1 MSAVP
6 PHRHA
11 LIIGVDRAADP
22 HLAPLAS
29 AERDA
34 SALAAALEAPA
45 CGFTVT
51 LLLGP
56 EATAQRIRRE
66 ITALRK
72 QAKQHPLDIIVA
84 FCGHGVPVA
93 LDGGGNETFLATH
106 DFTTD
111 DAALDATAFLSLRWL
126 YRQVYE
132 APEPRS
138 AVLILDHCYAGNIR
152 DAGNDRLMIDLR
164 AAIEQYRAEQRSTPV
179 PRDRLRA
186 IFPATRP
193 GERAGETD
201 TGGLLTQAIL
211 TVLSDKTP
219 VADGHVTI
227 NQLADYLK
235 ETFKKQRQQPYTL
248 IEGNYSLTLA
258 DYRERIAAERV
269 AAEQQRR
276 RAEAQAMIKHWHSTN
291 LRVAKLQ
298 ADFVGREQE
307 LAAIQQHI
315 EKLRPTGGY
324 LLVTGVADQGKSS
337 ILARLA
343 NTTNPPIPA
352 YFIRF
357 TQSFEEQ
364 AALLGHL
371 IAELLAQHDL
381 IEEALTYLADNASP
395 ITLRN
400 SLLALLDRLAR
411 ERPLTLM
418 IDGLDQIPVEGNL
431 GQRDLSFLPE
441 RLPAGVVIVIGT
453 RPDDTLVPLK
463 LLTACREYPLPPLS
477 LADFATLLDRR
488 GVALS
493 EADRVELHRKLHG
506 NAFDLAFLAQE
517 LQREPNL
524 ADAQALIRRVIA
536 NRSDIFT
543 LTIKRL
549 KQEPLWES
557 VIEPILGVL
566 VAAQE
571 PLSLPALAS
580 ILGLKRYRVTDAIT
594 LLRGLLGERDR
605 EGQARYFLLHLKLIE
620 YLRSELFP
628 DNELAV
634 FHHRLA
640 HWCER
645 DRDRLWQPANDQTEA
660 ERRAYAQTH
669 LVYHLVYAQAYDRL
683 WQLLDADEYG
693 AAKRRADPSLRRYA
707 LDLDLA
713 RRAVVDAAGDD
724 IAALARS
731 LPRLWQYSLLRC
743 SLTSQ
748 IDNWP
753 VELFTALVALGRSA
767 EARDRAELLSDP
779 DRRAGVLLAI
789 GHALLER
796 GEQEEAVA
804 VWRGARKVVDAISDV
819 KKRTERLG
827 KLATA
832 FTKTRQFAEARQLA
846 DAIADDRDRA
856 EALTTLA
863 KALAQAGHTTEA
875 DATFTA
881 ARHAAGAIAD
891 DWHRAKALTTLAKAL
906 AQAGHTT
913 EADATFTAAR
923 HAADAIAHPALRA
936 EALTTL
942 AKALA
947 QAGKFTEA
955 RHTADTIA
963 DDAARATA
971 LTVLVTTLAQAGHTT
986 EADATFTAARH
997 AAGAIA
1003 DDAARATALT
1013 ALATALAQAGH
1024 AQESGDTFTAARHAA
1039 DTIAD
1044 DAARATAQTTLAT
1057 ALAQAGHAQEAD
1069 ATFAAA
1075 RHAADAIADNAA
1087 RAWALTTLAQ
1097 ALAQTGHVTEARHA
1111 AGAIADNAAR
1121 AEALTTLAQALAQ
1134 AGHAQEAGATFTA
1147 ARRAADAIVDDWRR
1161 AWALTTLAK
1170 ALAQAG
1176 QFTEARHAAGAIA
1189 HPALRAE
1196 ALTTLAKALAQAGQT
1211 AEADATFTAARHA
1224 AGAIADDKERAAALR
1239 ALAQTLTWTGQ
1250 FTEARRAAGAIA
1262 DDKERAAALRALAK
1276 DLAWPRQT
1284 AEADAVFAEARHA
1297 ATAIADDK
1305 ERAAALRAL
1314 ANALAWTR
1322 QTAEADAVF
1331 AEARHAATAITDN
1344 AARARALT
1352 ELAQALAWPRHTA
1365 EADAVFAEARHA
1377 ATAITD
1383 NAARA
1388 RALTELAQA
1397 LARTGHT
1404 AEADAVFAEARRAAG
1419 AIADDKERAA
1429 ALRALAN
1436 ALAWTRQ
1443 FTEARHTATA
1453 IADDKERAAALRALA
1468 KDLTWTRHTAEADAV
1483 FAEARHA
1490 ADAIANNAARARALT
1505 TLAQALAQAGQFDEA
1520 RHAADAI
1527 ADTAARAR
1535 ALTTLAQAL
1544 AQAGQTAEADATF
1557 TAARHAA
1564 GAIADTAA
1572 HARALTTLAQALIN
1586 ANRIAEAVPLLAEA
1600 WQQAQTRDELLGLF
1614 AVEAGLI
1621 RAYPEIGAGFVQAF
1635 AWVEEALRRGM

>member
-1 MSAVP
+1 MSAAP

-22 HLAPLAS
+22 HLAPLTS

-34 SALAAALEAPA
+34 RALAAALEAPA
-45 CGFTVT
+45 CGFAVT

-66 ITALRK
+66 ITSLRR
-72 QAKQHPLDIIVA
+72 QAKQHTLDIIVA

-111 DAALDATAFLSLRWL
+111 DAALDDADFLSLRLL
-126 YRQVYE
+126 YRLVYK
-132 APEPRS
+132 ATEPRS

-164 AAIEQYRAEQRSTPV
+164 AAIEQYRAEQRPTPV

-186 IFPATRP
+186 IISATRP

-227 NQLADYLK
+227 NQLDHYLK
-235 ETFKKQRQQPYTL
+235 ETFQKQSQQPYTL

-258 DYRERIAAERV
+258 DYRERIAAERA

-276 RAEAQAMIKHWHSTN
+276 RAAAQAMIEHWRS
-291 LRVAKLQ
+291 RDSRSRAAELQ
-298 ADFVGREQE
+298 AGFVGREQE

-315 EKLRPTGGY
+315 EQLRPTGGY
-324 LLVTGVADQGKSS
+324 LLVTGVAGQGKSS

-343 NTTNPPIPA
+343 NTTDPPIPA

-357 TQSFEEQ
+357 TPGPDEQ

-371 IAELLAQHDL
+371 IAELLARHGL

-411 ERPLTLM
+411 ERPLTLI

-477 LADFATLLDRR
+477 LADFTTLLDRR

-506 NAFDLAFLAQE
+506 NAFDLAFLAKE

-536 NRSDIFT
+536 NPNNIFT
-543 LTIKRL
+543 STIDERL
-549 KQEPLWES
+549 KREPLWES

-566 VAAQE
+566 TAAQE

-605 EGQARYFLLHLKLIE
+605 EGQARYFLLHLKLLD
-620 YLRSELFP
+620 YLRSKFFP

-645 DRDRLWQPANDQTEA
+645 DLDRLWQPANDQTEA

-669 LVYHLVYAQAYDRL
+669 LVYHLVHAQAYDRL

-713 RRAVVDAAGDD
+713 RRAVIEAAGSD

-748 IDNWP
+748 IDKWP
-753 VELFTALVALGRSA
+753 TELFTALVALGRSA

-779 DRRAGVLLAI
+779 ERRAEVLLAI

-796 GEQEEAVA
+796 GAPEEAVA
-804 VWRGARKVVDAISDV
+804 VWRGARKAIDAISDARQ
-819 KKRTERLG
+819 RTERLCE
-827 KLATA
+827 LATA
-832 FTKTRQFAEARQLA
+832 FTKAGCALEADAVFAVARTTAKSITNNWERTILLQNLISAIIRTERYTEAWEIAEATSCDRDRDAVIRELVSAFVKAGRYAEAWTAAKAITSNWDRAIALRSLAAAFAKAERFEEAQIAIDLIKKRSERVVALRELTSSFAQAGRYTEARATAKMISEKDWHYVDALSNIAVALVHAGYKVEADKVFAEARMA
-846 DAIADDRDRA
+846 A
-856 EALTTLA
+856 EAIVESHWHRSAALCALATALTHAGYTAEANRAFAEATIAAEAIEKDDWHRSATLRDLA
-863 KALAQAGHTTEA
+863 KALAQIGRYTQAQTVIESIPSNS
-875 DATFTA
+875 DRTA
-881 ARHAAGAIAD
+881 ALRVLVSTLVQ
-891 DWHRAKALTTLAKAL
+891 AKRYLEAQVVAK
-906 AQAGHTT
+906 
-913 EADATFTAAR
+913 
-923 HAADAIAHPALRA
+923 
-936 EALTTL
+936 
-942 AKALA
+942 
-947 QAGKFTEA
+947 
-955 RHTADTIA
+955 TIA
-963 DDAARATA
+963 NEWDRAA
-971 LTVLVTTLAQAGHTT
+971 VLS
-986 EADATFTAARH
+986 DIAR
-997 AAGAIA
+997 
-1003 DDAARATALT
+1003 
-1013 ALATALAQAGH
+1013 
-1024 AQESGDTFTAARHAA
+1024 
-1039 DTIAD
+1039 
-1044 DAARATAQTTLAT
+1044 
-1057 ALAQAGHAQEAD
+1057 
-1069 ATFAAA
+1069 
-1075 RHAADAIADNAA
+1075 
-1087 RAWALTTLAQ
+1087 
-1097 ALAQTGHVTEARHA
+1097 ALAQTGQYAEVRAVLEAMAEDDWYRTIALHDLADALTQVGRYAEAKATASVIVNKMHRAAAMSAIASALAKASRSEEAEAIFVEARE
-1111 AGAIADNAAR
+1111 IAEEITSDRIR
-1121 AEALTTLAQALAQ
+1121 AKVLRSLAS
-1134 AGHAQEAGATFTA
+1134 
-1147 ARRAADAIVDDWRR
+1147 
-1161 AWALTTLAK
+1161 

-1176 QFTEARHAAGAIA
+1176 QFEDAKAVIEIIAESDWRRAAAMSTLASALMRAGRAIDATTLFAEARAMIKAIDSDWGRSA
-1189 HPALRAE
+1189 ALRLLSE
-1196 ALTTLAKALAQAGQT
+1196 NLAQAGLYTEARTVADTIIKPSERSIALHTLAVTLTQAGFSEKATEILTEMRVAAQVISEGDQHRATATMLCYLFSALTQAGRKEEASEVLAEVWTKVKLIASDLDKAFVLGVLASVLAQTEQFDEARKT
-1211 AEADATFTAARHA
+1211 AELIASELDRAFVLGILANALVK
-1224 AGAIADDKERAAALR
+1224 AGHQAKAKEVFSEVRKVVAVIANRSLQAAALR
-1239 ALAQTLTWTGQ
+1239 
-1250 FTEARRAAGAIA
+1250 
-1262 DDKERAAALRALAK
+1262 
-1276 DLAWPRQT
+1276 DLAT
-1284 AEADAVFAEARHA
+1284 
-1297 ATAIADDK
+1297 
-1305 ERAAALRAL
+1305 
-1314 ANALAWTR
+1314 
-1322 QTAEADAVF
+1322 
-1331 AEARHAATAITDN
+1331 
-1344 AARARALT
+1344 
-1352 ELAQALAWPRHTA
+1352 
-1365 EADAVFAEARHA
+1365 
-1377 ATAITD
+1377 
-1383 NAARA
+1383 
-1388 RALTELAQA
+1388 
-1397 LARTGHT
+1397 
-1404 AEADAVFAEARRAAG
+1404 
-1419 AIADDKERAA
+1419 
-1429 ALRALAN
+1429 
-1436 ALAWTRQ
+1436 
-1443 FTEARHTATA
+1443 
-1453 IADDKERAAALRALA
+1453 
-1468 KDLTWTRHTAEADAV
+1468 
-1483 FAEARHA
+1483 
-1490 ADAIANNAARARALT
+1490 
-1505 TLAQALAQAGQFDEA
+1505 ALAQAGQFDEA
-1520 RHAADAI
+1520 
-1527 ADTAARAR
+1527 
-1535 ALTTLAQAL
+1535 LTTAKDIAEPKDRAAAL
-1544 AQAGQTAEADATF
+1544 S
-1557 TAARHAA
+1557 
-1564 GAIADTAA
+1564 
-1572 HARALTTLAQALIN
+1572 ALITAIIT
-1586 ANRIAEAVPLLAEA
+1586 ANRIAEAVSLLAEA
-1600 WQQAQTRDELLGLF
+1600 WQQAQTRNELLGLF

-1635 AWVEEALRRGM
+1635 AWVEEAMRRGT